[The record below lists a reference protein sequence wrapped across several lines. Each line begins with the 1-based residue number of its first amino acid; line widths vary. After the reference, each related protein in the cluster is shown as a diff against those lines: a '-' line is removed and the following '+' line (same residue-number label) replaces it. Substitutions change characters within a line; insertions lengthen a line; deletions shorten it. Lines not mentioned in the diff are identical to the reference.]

1 MLFIAGVFN
10 KCLFL
15 ARLALGKMYYLEVR
29 TQYPLDKNVV
39 SSKHVIKSVAVI
51 SINEIAKYLVTTTT
65 KPKQIAIF

>member
-39 SSKHVIKSVAVI
+39 SSKHVIK
-51 SINEIAKYLVTTTT
+51 IAKYLVTTTT
-65 KPKQIAIF
+65 KQKQIAIF

>member
-15 ARLALGKMYYLEVR
+15 ARLALGTMYYLEVR

-39 SSKHVIKSVAVI
+39 SSKHVI
-51 SINEIAKYLVTTTT
+51 
-65 KPKQIAIF
+65 

>member
-15 ARLALGKMYYLEVR
+15 ARLALGTMYYLEVR

-39 SSKHVIKSVAVI
+39 CCNLK
-51 SINEIAKYLVTTTT
+51 INEIAKYLVTTTT
-65 KPKQIAIF
+65 KQKQIAIF

>member
-15 ARLALGKMYYLEVR
+15 ARLALGTMYYLEVR

-39 SSKHVIKSVAVI
+39 SSKHVIK
-51 SINEIAKYLVTTTT
+51 IAKYLVTTTT
-65 KPKQIAIF
+65 KPKEIAIF

>member
-1 MLFIAGVFN
+1 MLFIASVFN

-51 SINEIAKYLVTTTT
+51 SIK
-65 KPKQIAIF
+65 

>member
-15 ARLALGKMYYLEVR
+15 TRLALGTMYYLEVR

-51 SINEIAKYLVTTTT
+51 SIK
-65 KPKQIAIF
+65 

>member
-29 TQYPLDKNVV
+29 TQYPLDKNV

-51 SINEIAKYLVTTTT
+51 
-65 KPKQIAIF
+65 